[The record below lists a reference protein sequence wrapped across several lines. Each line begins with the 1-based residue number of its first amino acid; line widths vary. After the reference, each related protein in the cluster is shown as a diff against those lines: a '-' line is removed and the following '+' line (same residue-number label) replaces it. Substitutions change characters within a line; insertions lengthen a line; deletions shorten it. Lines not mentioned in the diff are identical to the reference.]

1 MNNFHRVINTNDKQQ
16 TQIYLDR
23 ELPGVDKRFSND
35 FLIYIFKLYKWFFSQ
50 QIGTK
55 GEWEY
60 GDVCAAAP

>member
-35 FLIYIFKLYKWFFSQ
+35 FLIYIFNLYK
-50 QIGTK
+50 
-55 GEWEY
+55 
-60 GDVCAAAP
+60 